1 MAKWKGT
8 TVPNTG
14 YVKTLYGN
22 TKLSVDEVVAEL
34 EKLTLTTV
42 DENAGIKWG
51 WLIFPSNTSGD
62 YGDIMVECVNIDGT
76 PRYTIANLIQ
86 DFVIFISA
94 PKEGVDF
101 VGWNPIWSNLFFSG
115 FPYETE
121 VRNNFDL
128 LGTTFDAG
136 TENDKITSLFS
147 ITPFEEVEEN
157 ETIIKKYKVGYIDSG
172 KGGIQ
177 FDIPA
182 PTNLKIEEGVLTFDP
197 VDISEYSE
205 FGPYLKYIITVNG
218 GADIETP
225 NTTYNL
231 SSVLN
236 NGENVIEVKARVMFG
251 FNTDSDNN
259 GLTIQFSKPERYIY
273 QLEAV
278 FQTSSSFYQITSFKV
293 DNKILVTNSNGFKIF
308 DSTTKQISSTFLTGY
323 NLAADEN
330 NVYAFMINSIY
341 KFDKTT
347 ESFNTDGKEIGYIS
361 EIFTNGANYSQINV
375 YIGNIIYFICND
387 DSGLYITEF
396 NTSTLTAEKTLTIS
410 DKTWGTPPV
419 PVVYDNTIYFF
430 GGRELTDTTL
440 TNNIV
445 YRYNTIDKM
454 FTQTDKPL
462 PIPTHGHEGIHTP
475 KVLVSV
481 GDSIYLVGGY
491 YSVINHSN
499 TQTSKIYKFNP
510 RTSDLYILGS
520 PELPYTLSNF
530 VTGTVVNDI
539 IYVFQDNSRKI
550 LEIKL

>member
-14 YVKTLYGN
+14 YVEKIYFN
-22 TKLSVDEVVAEL
+22 TNLTIEEVVAIL
-34 EKLTLTTV
+34 
-42 DENAGIKWG
+42 
-51 WLIFPSNTSGD
+51 
-62 YGDIMVECVNIDGT
+62 GDIEMKDAAT
-76 PRYTIANLIQ
+76 
-86 DFVIFISA
+86 DFMSEAILVSSDKFISIVKQENDYIILDMLSSPA
-94 PKEGVDF
+94 TIYFSTLINEDLGITFTGWNTEVDFPVYINADVHSEEENGDGVD
-101 VGWNPIWSNLFFSG
+101 VTPIGTQN
-115 FPYETE
+115 
-121 VRNNFDL
+121 DL
-128 LGTTFDAG
+128 
-136 TENDKITSLFS
+136 ITSLFS
-147 ITPFEEVEEN
+147 ITQFEEVVEN

-177 FDIPA
+177 FDIPS
-182 PTNLKIEEGVLTFDP
+182 PTNLKVEEGVLTFDP
-197 VDISEYSE
+197 VDVSEYTE
-205 FGPYLKYIITVNG
+205 FNHYLTYIINVNN

-236 NGENVIEVKARVMFG
+236 NGENVIEVKARVVFG

-259 GLTIQFSKPERYIY
+259 ELTTQFSKPERYLY

-361 EIFTNGANYSQINV
+361 EIFTNGANYSRTNV
-375 YIGNIIYFICND
+375 CIGNIIYFICND

-410 DKTWGTPPV
+410 DKTWGAPPV
-419 PVVYDNTIYFF
+419 PVVYDNIIYFF

-445 YRYNTIDKM
+445 YMYNTIDKT
-454 FTQTDKPL
+454 FTQTNKPL
-462 PIPTHGHEGIHTP
+462 PIPSHGLEGIHTP

-499 TQTSKIYKFNP
+499 RQTSKIYKFNP

-530 VTGTVVNDI
+530 VAGTVVNDI